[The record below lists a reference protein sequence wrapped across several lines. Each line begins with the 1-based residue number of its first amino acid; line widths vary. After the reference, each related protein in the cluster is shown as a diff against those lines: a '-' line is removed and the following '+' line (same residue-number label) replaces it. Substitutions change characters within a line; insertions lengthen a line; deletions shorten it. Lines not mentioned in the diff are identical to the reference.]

1 MDPKIKES
9 NTIVLREFCFPM
21 KLENL
26 VSPLNNIFFIFVL
39 LRSID
44 NPTNSG
50 FMVFKLF

>member
-26 VSPLNNIFFIFVL
+26 VSPLNNIFLFFL